1 MRSRAAIYAVAAVVL
16 LAVPA
21 LPATCPVP
29 AAGHPTIG
37 AALRDAACTSI
48 QLAAGSYAENVEV
61 NRDVTI
67 AGSGSALSTLEGALA
82 VSGSATD
89 LTLSALAVEGV
100 SAGVAG
106 CWPSLLVAT
115 GGARVVATDDV
126 VVANSG
132 IANGA
137 CRIFTDGF
145 ESGGTLAWS
154 ASSP

>member
-1 MRSRAAIYAVAAVVL
+1 MHAAAAFVL
-16 LAVPA
+16 LAAPA
-21 LPATCPVP
+21 LPSNCPVP

-37 AALRDAACTSI
+37 AALRDAACTAI

-61 NRDVTI
+61 SRDVAI
-67 AGSGSALSTLEGALA
+67 AGSGSALSTLEGAVA
-82 VSGSATD
+82 VSGSATN
-89 LTLSALAVEGV
+89 LTLAALAVEGV

-126 VVANSG
+126 VVKNSG

-137 CRIFTDGF
+137 CRIFNDGF

-154 ASSP
+154 ATAP